1 MDRLRQII
9 KEELILEKRIAQI
22 KTSFEVD
29 FFFDINRTAHAVNRT
44 IRTDSEDYNDRP
56 IMNREIK
63 EVINL
68 AKRKIAEKIVNQEIM
83 SGDEIVIKSLR
94 WEMAIA
100 ITPIYISKT
109 YWELIIKTVFR
120 ESKENPFRVSED
132 QVVINIDN

>member
-1 MDRLRQII
+1 
-9 KEELILEKRIAQI
+9 
-22 KTSFEVD
+22 
-29 FFFDINRTAHAVNRT
+29 
-44 IRTDSEDYNDRP
+44 
-56 IMNREIK
+56 MNREIK